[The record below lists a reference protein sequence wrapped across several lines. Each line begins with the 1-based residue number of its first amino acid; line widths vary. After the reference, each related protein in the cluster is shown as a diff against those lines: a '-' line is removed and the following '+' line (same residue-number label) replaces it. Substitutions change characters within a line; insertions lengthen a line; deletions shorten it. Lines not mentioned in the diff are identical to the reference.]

1 MKKLLLALLVS
12 GYCHA
17 EGLPTCEDAS
27 VSKQVEGIIAKELA
41 VYNPN
46 FLSDYSVTLYKPF
59 LTKTED
65 NINYCA
71 ADVTFVNNKTKDDKM
86 VSGAIFRI
94 LQVDNIEVH
103 QETLLNSIWS
113 GGAVNLLALDEDKL
127 KKYLDGKNEEY
138 RKEQRRLKLEK
149 QREMAEEEE
158 NKRLNEEKQLQEVM
172 DKNLKCDNQE
182 VIQRLSNRI
191 PIYLSPKYYDYSAE
205 MEQNKDVYAQKN
217 EKPTINV
224 NNPESLK
231 REELAQYCKANVVFT
246 YADKQTLTIPVDYA
260 LFYDFKP
267 SVSYQQEL
275 NIPAKIEFDIDTL
288 KYNLEYQQKTLKD
301 YIKKLT
307 VNNYLVYVDNTRYYD
322 YKNFPK
328 LTVKEQDLND
338 PVLLK
343 AGAEKGID
351 LNCNGLL
358 INIIDDNVYLLSSQS
373 IVKADDV
380 DHDKET
386 NKDGIVDNQIKF
398 TFTTK
403 PIELD
408 TGEKVDPTVE
418 YVLHKAEGHPYVLT
432 SDYKE
437 KIIRK
442 LPNYQPINTECKG
455 GEALLFKPDIKSYK
469 EENGVLKRL
478 FE

>member
-1 MKKLLLALLVS
+1 
-12 GYCHA
+12 
-17 EGLPTCEDAS
+17 
-27 VSKQVEGIIAKELA
+27 
-41 VYNPN
+41 
-46 FLSDYSVTLYKPF
+46 
-59 LTKTED
+59 
-65 NINYCA
+65 
-71 ADVTFVNNKTKDDKM
+71 
-86 VSGAIFRI
+86 
-94 LQVDNIEVH
+94 
-103 QETLLNSIWS
+103 
-113 GGAVNLLALDEDKL
+113 
-127 KKYLDGKNEEY
+127 
-138 RKEQRRLKLEK
+138 
-149 QREMAEEEE
+149 
-158 NKRLNEEKQLQEVM
+158 
-172 DKNLKCDNQE
+172 
-182 VIQRLSNRI
+182 
-191 PIYLSPKYYDYSAE
+191 
-205 MEQNKDVYAQKN
+205 
-217 EKPTINV
+217 
-224 NNPESLK
+224 
-231 REELAQYCKANVVFT
+231 
-246 YADKQTLTIPVDYA
+246 TIPVDYA

-275 NIPAKIEFDIDTL
+275 NIPAKIEFDIDNL

-307 VNNYLVYVDNTRYYD
+307 VNNYLVYIDNTRYYD

-328 LTVKEQDLND
+328 LTAKEQDLND

>member
-1 MKKLLLALLVS
+1 MVS

-17 EGLPTCEDAS
+17 EGLPACDDAS

-46 FLSDYSVTLYKPF
+46 FLSDYSVTLYKPR

-65 NINYCA
+65 NINYCTSY
-71 ADVTFVNNKTKDDKM
+71 VTFVNNKTKDDKM
-86 VSGAIFRI
+86 VSDMVFEI
-94 LQVDNIEVH
+94 LSDEKIEFSTYILSRV
-103 QETLLNSIWS
+103 WS
-113 GGAVNLLALDEDKL
+113 GGVVNFLALDENRL
-127 KKYLDGKNEEY
+127 RNYLDRKNEEY
-138 RKEQRRLKLEK
+138 RKEQRRLELEK
-149 QREMAEEEE
+149 QRNMAEEEE

-172 DKNLKCDNQE
+172 NKNLKCDNQE

-275 NIPAKIEFDIDTL
+275 NIPAKIEFDIDNL

-307 VNNYLVYVDNTRYYD
+307 VNNYLVYIDNTRYYD

-328 LTVKEQDLND
+328 LTAKEQDLND

>member
-17 EGLPTCEDAS
+17 EGLPACDDAS

-94 LQVDNIEVH
+94 LQADNIEVH

-113 GGAVNLLALDEDKL
+113 SGAVNLLALDEDKL
-127 KKYLDGKNEEY
+127 KNYLDGKNEEY
-138 RKEQRRLKLEK
+138 RKEQRRLELEK
-149 QREMAEEEE
+149 QREMAEEE

-172 DKNLKCDNQE
+172 NKNLKCDNQE

-191 PIYLSPKYYDYSAE
+191 PIYLSPKYYDYSTE

-275 NIPAKIEFDIDTL
+275 NIPAKIEFDIDNL

-307 VNNYLVYVDNTRYYD
+307 VNNYLVYIDNTRYYD

-328 LTVKEQDLND
+328 LTAKEQDLND

>member
-1 MKKLLLALLVS
+1 MLLALLVS

-17 EGLPTCEDAS
+17 EGLPACDDAS

-46 FLSDYSVTLYKPF
+46 FLSDYSVTLYKPR

-65 NINYCA
+65 NINYCTSY
-71 ADVTFVNNKTKDDKM
+71 VTFVNNKTKDDKM
-86 VSGAIFRI
+86 VSDMVFEI
-94 LQVDNIEVH
+94 LSDEKIEFSTYILSRV
-103 QETLLNSIWS
+103 WS
-113 GGAVNLLALDEDKL
+113 GGVVNFLALDENRL
-127 KKYLDGKNEEY
+127 RNYLDRKNEEY
-138 RKEQRRLKLEK
+138 RKEQRRLELEK
-149 QREMAEEEE
+149 QRNMAEEEE

-172 DKNLKCDNQE
+172 NKNLKCDNQE

-275 NIPAKIEFDIDTL
+275 NIPAKIEFDIDNL

-307 VNNYLVYVDNTRYYD
+307 VNNYLVYIDNTRYYD

-328 LTVKEQDLND
+328 LTAKEQDLND

>member
-17 EGLPTCEDAS
+17 EGLPACDDAS

-46 FLSDYSVTLYKPF
+46 FLSDYSVTLYKPR

-65 NINYCA
+65 NINYCTSY
-71 ADVTFVNNKTKDDKM
+71 VTFVNNKTKDDKM
-86 VSGAIFRI
+86 VSDMVFEI
-94 LQVDNIEVH
+94 LSDGKIEFSTYILSRV
-103 QETLLNSIWS
+103 WS
-113 GGAVNLLALDEDKL
+113 GGVVNFLALDENRL
-127 KKYLDGKNEEY
+127 RNYLDRKNEEY
-138 RKEQRRLKLEK
+138 RKEQRRLELEK
-149 QREMAEEEE
+149 QRNMAEEEE

-172 DKNLKCDNQE
+172 NKNLKCDNQE

-275 NIPAKIEFDIDTL
+275 NIPAKIEFDIDNL

-307 VNNYLVYVDNTRYYD
+307 VNNYLVYIDNTRYYD

-328 LTVKEQDLND
+328 LTAKEQDLND

>member
-46 FLSDYSVTLYKPF
+46 FLSDYSVTLYKPR

-65 NINYCA
+65 NINYCTSY
-71 ADVTFVNNKTKDDKM
+71 VTFVNNKTKDDKM
-86 VSGAIFRI
+86 VSDMVFEI
-94 LQVDNIEVH
+94 LSDGKIEFSTYILSRV
-103 QETLLNSIWS
+103 WS
-113 GGAVNLLALDEDKL
+113 GGVVNFLALDENRL
-127 KKYLDGKNEEY
+127 RNYLDRKNEEY
-138 RKEQRRLKLEK
+138 RKEQRRLELEK
-149 QREMAEEEE
+149 QRNMAEEEE

-172 DKNLKCDNQE
+172 NKNLKCDNQE

-275 NIPAKIEFDIDTL
+275 NIPAKIEFDIDNL

-328 LTVKEQDLND
+328 LTAKEQDLND

-418 YVLHKAEGHPYVLT
+418 YVLHKAEGHPYILT

>member
-1 MKKLLLALLVS
+1 MLLALLVS

-17 EGLPTCEDAS
+17 EGLPACDDAS

-46 FLSDYSVTLYKPF
+46 FLSDYSVTLYKPR

-65 NINYCA
+65 NINYCTSY
-71 ADVTFVNNKTKDDKM
+71 VTFVNNKTKDDKM
-86 VSGAIFRI
+86 VSDMVFEI
-94 LQVDNIEVH
+94 LSDGKIEFSTYILSRV
-103 QETLLNSIWS
+103 WS
-113 GGAVNLLALDEDKL
+113 GGVVNFLALDENRL
-127 KKYLDGKNEEY
+127 RNYLDRKNEEY
-138 RKEQRRLKLEK
+138 RKEQRRLELEK
-149 QREMAEEEE
+149 QRNMAEEEE

-172 DKNLKCDNQE
+172 NKNLKCDNQE

-275 NIPAKIEFDIDTL
+275 NIPAKIEFDIDNL

-307 VNNYLVYVDNTRYYD
+307 VNNYLVYIDNTRYYD

-328 LTVKEQDLND
+328 LTAKEQDLND

>member
-1 MKKLLLALLVS
+1 V
-12 GYCHA
+12 
-17 EGLPTCEDAS
+17 
-27 VSKQVEGIIAKELA
+27 
-41 VYNPN
+41 N
-46 FLSDYSVTLYKPF
+46 F
-59 LTKTED
+59 
-65 NINYCA
+65 
-71 ADVTFVNNKTKDDKM
+71 
-86 VSGAIFRI
+86 
-94 LQVDNIEVH
+94 
-103 QETLLNSIWS
+103 
-113 GGAVNLLALDEDKL
+113 LALDENRL
-127 KKYLDGKNEEY
+127 RNYLDRKNEEY
-138 RKEQRRLKLEK
+138 RKEQRRLELEK
-149 QREMAEEEE
+149 QRNMAEEEE

-172 DKNLKCDNQE
+172 NKNLKCDNQE

-275 NIPAKIEFDIDTL
+275 NIPAKIEFDIDNL

-307 VNNYLVYVDNTRYYD
+307 VNNYLVYIDNTRYYD

-328 LTVKEQDLND
+328 LTAKEQDLND

>member
-1 MKKLLLALLVS
+1 M
-12 GYCHA
+12 
-17 EGLPTCEDAS
+17 
-27 VSKQVEGIIAKELA
+27 
-41 VYNPN
+41 
-46 FLSDYSVTLYKPF
+46 YKPR

-65 NINYCA
+65 NINYCTSY
-71 ADVTFVNNKTKDDKM
+71 VTFVNNKTKDDKM
-86 VSGAIFRI
+86 VSDMVFEI
-94 LQVDNIEVH
+94 LSDGKIEFSTYILSRV
-103 QETLLNSIWS
+103 WS
-113 GGAVNLLALDEDKL
+113 GGVVNFLALDENRL
-127 KKYLDGKNEEY
+127 RNYLDRKNEEY
-138 RKEQRRLKLEK
+138 RKEQRRLELEK
-149 QREMAEEEE
+149 QRNMAEEEE

-172 DKNLKCDNQE
+172 NKNLKCDNQE

-275 NIPAKIEFDIDTL
+275 NIPAKIEFDIDNL

-307 VNNYLVYVDNTRYYD
+307 VNNYLVYIDNTRYYD

-328 LTVKEQDLND
+328 LTAKEQDLND

>member
-17 EGLPTCEDAS
+17 EGLPACDDAS

-46 FLSDYSVTLYKPF
+46 FLSDYSVTLYKPR

-65 NINYCA
+65 NINYCTSY
-71 ADVTFVNNKTKDDKM
+71 VTFVNNKTKDDKM
-86 VSGAIFRI
+86 VSDMVFEI
-94 LQVDNIEVH
+94 LSDGKIEFSTYILSRV
-103 QETLLNSIWS
+103 WS
-113 GGAVNLLALDEDKL
+113 GGVVNFLALDENRL
-127 KKYLDGKNEEY
+127 RNYLDRKNEEY
-138 RKEQRRLKLEK
+138 RKEQRRLELEK
-149 QREMAEEEE
+149 QRNMAEEEE

-172 DKNLKCDNQE
+172 NKNLKCDNQE

-275 NIPAKIEFDIDTL
+275 NIPAKIEFDIDNL

-307 VNNYLVYVDNTRYYD
+307 VNNYLVYIDNTRYYD

-328 LTVKEQDLND
+328 LTAKEQDLND

-380 DHDKET
+380 DHDKEK

>member
-1 MKKLLLALLVS
+1 
-12 GYCHA
+12 
-17 EGLPTCEDAS
+17 
-27 VSKQVEGIIAKELA
+27 
-41 VYNPN
+41 
-46 FLSDYSVTLYKPF
+46 
-59 LTKTED
+59 
-65 NINYCA
+65 
-71 ADVTFVNNKTKDDKM
+71 
-86 VSGAIFRI
+86 
-94 LQVDNIEVH
+94 
-103 QETLLNSIWS
+103 
-113 GGAVNLLALDEDKL
+113 
-127 KKYLDGKNEEY
+127 
-138 RKEQRRLKLEK
+138 
-149 QREMAEEEE
+149 
-158 NKRLNEEKQLQEVM
+158 
-172 DKNLKCDNQE
+172 
-182 VIQRLSNRI
+182 
-191 PIYLSPKYYDYSAE
+191 
-205 MEQNKDVYAQKN
+205 
-217 EKPTINV
+217 
-224 NNPESLK
+224 
-231 REELAQYCKANVVFT
+231 
-246 YADKQTLTIPVDYA
+246 
-260 LFYDFKP
+260 
-267 SVSYQQEL
+267 
-275 NIPAKIEFDIDTL
+275 
-288 KYNLEYQQKTLKD
+288 
-301 YIKKLT
+301 
-307 VNNYLVYVDNTRYYD
+307 
-322 YKNFPK
+322 
-328 LTVKEQDLND
+328 KEQDLND